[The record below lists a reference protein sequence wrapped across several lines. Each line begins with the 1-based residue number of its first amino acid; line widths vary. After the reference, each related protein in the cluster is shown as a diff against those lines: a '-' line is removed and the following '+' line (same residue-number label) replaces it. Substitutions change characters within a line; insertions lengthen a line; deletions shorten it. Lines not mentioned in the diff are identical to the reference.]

1 MSLAAALVLAQAVAA
16 APPLSAEAENE
27 IVVLGQRLAETRA
40 DYATRLR
47 GGVMKI
53 RRCKVTHSSGDKQLD
68 KVVCRAIRECV
79 KHIPADARNGDAL
92 PEFYACN
99 QERSMAMA
107 RALFEKREQR
117 R

>member
-1 MSLAAALVLAQAVAA
+1 MILATFLLAQAVAA
-16 APPLSAEAENE
+16 PPPLTDADDE
-27 IVVLGQRLAETRA
+27 IVVLGRRLAETRA

-47 GGVMKI
+47 NVVMTI
-53 RRCKVTHSSGDKQLD
+53 RRCNVTHSSGDRQLY
-68 KVVCRAIRECV
+68 KIVCRAIRECV
-79 KHIPADARNGDAL
+79 KHIPTDARNGDAL